1 LEADRDRARRNFELL
16 EEFAER
22 ADDDAARKI
31 VLRFLVSPVAILGEE
46 RVEAVEI
53 VRNELVE
60 ENGRIVARPTGE
72 TETIPCGL
80 VLRSV
85 GYQGVSLPGVPFD
98 EGRGVIPNTGGR
110 VDGAERTYAA
120 GWIKRGPSGVIGT
133 NKKDATETVDLL
145 LDDARAGRLSVEATE
160 SLETLLD
167 RKGVRYVEYAGWQA
181 IDAAERAAGEPRGRP
196 RVKLVAWE
204 ELLRAGR
211 PI

>member
-1 LEADRDRARRNFELL
+1 MREPEGKARR
-16 EEFAER
+16 
-22 ADDDAARKI
+22 I

-72 TETIPCGL
+72 IETIPCGL

-85 GYQGVSLPGVPFD
+85 GYQGVALPGVPFD
-98 EGRGVIPNTGGR
+98 ERRGVIPNTGGR
-110 VDGAERTYAA
+110 VDGAARTYAA

-133 NKKDATETVDLL
+133 NKKDATETVELL
-145 LDDARAGRLSVEATE
+145 LSDAREGKLARGDSAQT
-160 SLETLLD
+160 LEGLLD
-167 RKGVRYVEYAGWQA
+167 AKGASYVEYPGWQA
-181 IDAAERAAGEPRGRP
+181 IDAAERAAGEPHGRP
-196 RVKLVAWE
+196 RVKLTAWE